1 MAEKPYNSVDEYIAE
16 HIAADAL
23 PAAIGRGA
31 KKFGAAFGREFLG
44 MKSMDAVLDGQ
55 DAQGQLVND
64 FIGFA
69 RQQGWDKSKY
79 TMGNML
85 AFYSQRYDWMPDDEA
100 MLQIANFAKKT
111 FGSTVR
117 KPGQLAEGLKV
128 SFDLTTEEMTVMKKI
143 KAAGNMPILAKAM
156 KGENLSAPEIRE
168 LGGFENFEIAMRA
181 IEKVRQQPAQQA
193 QTAKPDKAGHKPDMS
208 GRPTP
213 GAAPMNSTAS
223 PAAAAEAGH
232 QPDMAGGKS
241 DKTGQAPAEYASQV
255 GSFQDSPEDHRAK
268 WMRLQQV
275 LPGRAKLLS
284 RMQMDKIAQIVA
296 RDMLRRNLMV
306 RPENADKAPE
316 EKSEKTK
323 GGTDARRNP
332 SRDSLS
338 PSGSMV
344 SIREFMQYAREGGAP
359 LVALKALEQI
369 GETNMVPDI
378 YRKAAEDHNIGEN
391 RLLAVLAAF
400 AMSFRLKKEA
410 RKNTDLSYDNNNRYI
425 SCRHLTQVLLEEG
438 ISAEVMEEVNK
449 IGESSINVREVMRA
463 MRGLGTNKL
472 HAVAGCL
479 AKSMR
484 IMSEAEM
491 KQALKQDDAV

>member
-31 KKFGAAFGREFLG
+31 KKFGAAFAREFLG

-55 DAQGQLVND
+55 DAQAQLVND

-79 TMGNML
+79 TMGSML
-85 AFYSQRYDWMPDDEA
+85 AFYSQRYEWMPDDQT
-100 MLQIANFAKKT
+100 MLQIANYAKEN
-111 FGSTVR
+111 FGKS
-117 KPGQLAEGLKV
+117 KPQPGHLAEAKDHRL
-128 SFDLTTEEMTVMKKI
+128 SAQEMAVMAKI
-143 KAAGNMPILAKAM
+143 KKDGHMPLLAKAM
-156 KGENLSAPEIRE
+156 KGENLTAPEVRL
-168 LGGFENFEIAMRA
+168 LGGFEDFETAMRA
-181 IEKVRQQPAQQA
+181 VEKIRHQPAQQQA
-193 QTAKPDKAGHKPDMS
+193 APQAGQRDMS

-213 GAAPMNSTAS
+213 GAAPSGKANG
-223 PAAAAEAGH
+223 AAAAPGD
-232 QPDMAGGKS
+232 QP
-241 DKTGQAPAEYASQV
+241 PEYAAQV
-255 GSFQDSPEDHRAK
+255 GSFEGSPEDQRAK
-268 WMRLQQV
+268 WMRLQQI
-275 LPGRAKLLS
+275 LPGRAKVLG
-284 RMQMDKIAQIVA
+284 RGQMDKIAQIVA
-296 RDMLRRNLMV
+296 RDMLRRNLMI
-306 RPENADKAPE
+306 RPENADMAPD

-323 GGTDARRNP
+323 GADARRNP

-359 LVALKALEQI
+359 LVTLKALEQI
-369 GETNMVPDI
+369 GETNMVHDV

-410 RKNTDLSYDNNNRYI
+410 RKSTDLSFDNNNRYI
-425 SCRHLTQVLLEEG
+425 SCRHLTQVLMDEG
-438 ISAEVMEEVNK
+438 ISPEVMEEVNK
-449 IGESSINVREVMRA
+449 IGESSTNVREVMSA
-463 MRGLGTNKL
+463 IQGLGTDRL

-491 KQALKQDDAV
+491 KQALRSEDSV